1 MISNAKIRINLKE
14 AKKQAKKSLTN
25 PRKDWEIRIFKGFLY
40 KYGTRTKSTFSGKSQ
55 GTSHK
60 YTPYLLI
67 FTGAKV
73 IFFFWIHQGIRC
85 FCGNLIFILALFYS
99 AFLRYLVG
107 VFYET
112 SASRTDMSVLL
123 VIENEFDNF
132 DNFCIINYFCN
143 VFERNICICVKN
155 VLNLHQGYYA
165 LWDLRKD

>member
-73 IFFFWIHQGIRC
+73 IFFFE
-85 FCGNLIFILALFYS
+85 FTKTF
-99 AFLRYLVG
+99 G
-107 VFYET
+107 VFV
-112 SASRTDMSVLL
+112 A
-123 VIENEFDNF
+123 I
-132 DNFCIINYFCN
+132 
-143 VFERNICICVKN
+143 
-155 VLNLHQGYYA
+155 
-165 LWDLRKD
+165 